1 MNKSKQLYAVT
12 AICLSIILAGAII
25 AYRPGVVEPVDTSS
39 GITDFRYPG
48 GVGTSMGFEAF
59 TYQGEESDEK
69 TISLSGSGSASAQAD
84 EASISL
90 GVEVTDES
98 AAEAIAENAA
108 AMAAVIEAVK
118 AQGVSEDDIVTT
130 GYTVYP
136 QYDWTEAGRVF
147 RGYTVTNMV
156 RVTVKNLDKVGDV
169 IDAAGETGA
178 NRIDGVGFGLSDAM
192 REELKM
198 NAYVAAMEDAEAKV
212 EVIAET
218 LGLTVTGVQSV
229 TESSYVPVRSY
240 VQMDYAE
247 ASYAGAKAPTP
258 IMEGELTVTVSI
270 HIVYLFA

>member
-1 MNKSKQLYAVT
+1 MNKSQQLYAVT

-59 TYQGEESDEK
+59 TYQGEEANEK

-130 GYTVYP
+130 GYSVYP

-169 IDAAGETGA
+169 IDAAGEAGA
-178 NRIDGVGFGLSDAM
+178 NRIDSISFELSDAK

-198 NAYVAAMEDAEAKV
+198 NAYVVALEDAQAKADL
-212 EVIAET
+212 IAET
-218 LGLTVTGVQSV
+218 LGLTITGVQSV
-229 TESSYVPVRSY
+229 SESSYVPSRTYQSVAEA
-240 VQMDYAE
+240 DYAMG
-247 ASYAGAKAPTP
+247 SAPTP
-258 IMEGELTVTVSI
+258 ILRGELTVSVSV

>member
-1 MNKSKQLYAVT
+1 MNKSQQLYAVT

-59 TYQGEESDEK
+59 TYQGEEANEK

-130 GYTVYP
+130 GYSVYP

-169 IDAAGETGA
+169 IDAAGEAGA
-178 NRIDGVGFGLSDAM
+178 NRIDGVSFGLSDAK

-212 EVIAET
+212 EVISDT

-247 ASYAGAKAPTP
+247 ASYSGAKAPTP

>member
-1 MNKSKQLYAVT
+1 MNKSQQLYAVT

-25 AYRPGVVEPVDTSS
+25 AYRPGMVEPVETSN
-39 GITDFRYPG
+39 GLPDFRYPG
-48 GVGTSMGFEAF
+48 GVGTGMGFEAF
-59 TYQGEESDEK
+59 TYTGEEATEK
-69 TISLSGSGSASAQAD
+69 TISVSGSGSASAQAD
-84 EASISL
+84 QASISL

-118 AQGVSEDDIVTT
+118 AQGVSEDDVYTT
-130 GYTVYP
+130 SYSVYP
-136 QYDWTEAGRVF
+136 QYDWTEEGRVF
-147 RGYTVTNMV
+147 RGYTVINMV

-169 IDAAGETGA
+169 IDAAGDAGA
-178 NRIDGVGFGLSDAM
+178 NRMEGISFELSDAK

-198 NAYVAAMEDAEAKV
+198 NAYIAAMEDAEAKV

-229 TESSYVPVRSY
+229 TESSYVPVRAY

-247 ASYAGAKAPTP
+247 ASYAGARAPTP
-258 IMEGELTVTVSI
+258 ILEGELTVTVSI

>member
-1 MNKSKQLYAVT
+1 MNKSQQLYAVT

-39 GITDFRYPG
+39 GVTDFRYPG
-48 GVGTSMGFEAF
+48 GVGTSMSFEAF
-59 TYQGEESDEK
+59 TYQGEEADAK

-108 AMAAVIEAVK
+108 AMAAVIAAVK
-118 AQGVSEDDIVTT
+118 AQGVSEDDIFTT
-130 GYTVYP
+130 GYSVYP

-156 RVTVKNLDKVGDV
+156 RVTVRNLDKVGDV
-169 IDAAGETGA
+169 IDASGEAGA
-178 NRIDGVGFGLSDAM
+178 NRIDGVSFELSDAK

-198 NAYVAAMEDAEAKV
+198 KAYVAAMEDAEAKV
-212 EVIAET
+212 EVIAEM

-229 TESSYVPVRSY
+229 TESSYVPARSY

-247 ASYAGAKAPTP
+247 ATYAGSKAPTP

>member
-1 MNKSKQLYAVT
+1 MNKSQKLYAVT

-25 AYRPGVVEPVDTSS
+25 TYRPGIVEPAETPT
-39 GITDFRYPG
+39 GLPDFRYPG
-48 GVGTSMGFEAF
+48 GVGISMGFEAF
-59 TYQGEESDEK
+59 TYAGEEATEK

-84 EASISL
+84 QASISL
-90 GVEVTDES
+90 GVEITDES
-98 AAEAIAENAA
+98 AAETIAENAA

-118 AQGVSEDDIVTT
+118 AQGVSEDDIYTT
-130 GYTVYP
+130 SYSVYP
-136 QYDWTEAGRVF
+136 QYDWTEEGRVF
-147 RGYTVTNMV
+147 KGYTVTNMV
-156 RVTVKNLDKVGDV
+156 RVTVKNLNNVGDV
-169 IDAAGETGA
+169 IDAAGEAGA
-178 NRIDGVGFGLSDAM
+178 NRIDGISFELSDAK

-218 LGLTVTGVQSV
+218 LKLTVTGVQSV

-247 ASYAGAKAPTP
+247 ASFSGAKAPTP

>member
-1 MNKSKQLYAVT
+1 
-12 AICLSIILAGAII
+12 
-25 AYRPGVVEPVDTSS
+25 
-39 GITDFRYPG
+39 
-48 GVGTSMGFEAF
+48 MGFEAF
-59 TYQGEESDEK
+59 TYTGETATEK

-84 EASISL
+84 QASVSL
-90 GVEVTDES
+90 GVEITNES

-108 AMAAVIEAVK
+108 AMDAVIEAVM
-118 AQGVSEDDIVTT
+118 AQGVSEDDIYTT
-130 GYTVYP
+130 SYSVYP
-136 QYDWTEAGRVF
+136 QYDWTEEGRVF
-147 RGYTVTNMV
+147 KGYTVTNMV

-169 IDAAGETGA
+169 IDAAGEAGA
-178 NRIDGVGFGLSDAM
+178 NRIDGISFELSDAM

-198 NAYVAAMEDAEAKV
+198 NAYEAAIADAEAKV
-212 EVIAET
+212 EVISEN

-247 ASYAGAKAPTP
+247 AAYPGAKAPTP